1 MKRLRRFV
9 KRLTSWAKIARDE
22 DRLRAEIESH
32 IALQTEDNLRAG
44 MSPDEARR
52 QAVLKFGAV
61 ESIKEEYRDQRGLP
75 FIEDLLRDVQY
86 ALRQLRRNPGFTI
99 VAVLTLA
106 LGIGANTA
114 IYSFI
119 DALILRTLPVR
130 HPQVLVLFGPGDQS
144 GNSDN
149 FPDSEMH
156 LFSYPVYRE
165 IQQKNRVF
173 SGVAAFSSSEAG
185 LHGTVGAS
193 GELEAMEVELV
204 SGTYFE
210 VLGVNPYLGR
220 VLTDADD
227 QTLGGHPVAVISYGW
242 WNSRFSRDPA
252 ILGRTLTLGRTVYN
266 VIGVTPPGFFGTTVG
281 RSPDFWIPLQ
291 MHDLIDR
298 GPHKI
303 SDKFYRSLDIIAR
316 LKPGATRSQAAANVN
331 LIFKNIL
338 HEYAGSEPTAQQLQ
352 DIRKAHITLYS
363 AATGNSLLREGFSKP
378 LWMLMAM
385 VGLVLLI
392 ACANIANL
400 LLARATARQREI
412 AVRMAMGAGRGRLIR
427 QLLTESALL
436 AGAGGVLGILF
447 AEWACRFLLAM
458 VSRTQHV
465 LALDVSLDAPVLAFT
480 MLVSL
485 GCAVLFGIF
494 PALRSTGV
502 RLTPA
507 LTEGRGAMPA
517 HDRSLLGKSLIVS
530 QVALSLVLLVGA
542 GLFVRSLVTLANVNT
557 GFNKQGVLLFRVD
570 PSATGYDDELRLA
583 TMYRQ
588 IEQRVD
594 ALPGVRAS
602 SFSIYAFHQGGWDDS
617 AWAEGYRAVPGAQ
630 HDASFNAV
638 GPGYFSAMG
647 LPILAG
653 RDFGPQDT
661 AASPRVAVI
670 NETMARRLF
679 PGGSPI
685 GKRFGMSGPEHSN
698 DIEVVGVV
706 RDAKYYA
713 LDEAPEAFAYY
724 PYTQYSPHWGTGL
737 YLREFEVRYSGN
749 PQDLAP
755 AVRRA
760 MGEVNPSLP
769 IGNVQTLAD
778 EVDASITVQRLVAE
792 LSAFFGLLAVFLACI
807 GIYGLASYA
816 VSRRTNE
823 IGIRMALGAEK
834 RDVVKMV
841 IGQGLKLTLIGVTIG
856 IAGALGLTRFLSS
869 LLYGVKPTDPLTF
882 IAVSLILIAV
892 TLAAC
897 YIPARRAAKVDPM
910 MALRYE

>member
-1 MKRLRRFV
+1 MIRLAGLFRR
-9 KRLTSWAKIARDE
+9 RRRE
-22 DRLRAEIESH
+22 HEMAEELESH
-32 IALQTEDNLRAG
+32 LQMHIEDNLRSG
-44 MSPDEARR
+44 MAPAEARR
-52 QAVLKFGAV
+52 QAL
-61 ESIKEEYRDQRGLP
+61 IKLGGLEQVKEDCRDAWSVRIISELAQ
-75 FIEDLLRDVQY
+75 DLRY
-86 ALRQLRRNPGFTI
+86 GLRQLRRNPGFTA

-114 IYSFI
+114 IFSFI
-119 DALILRTLPVR
+119 DALILRMLPVR
-130 HPQVLVLFGPGDQS
+130 HPQALVLFGPGDQS

-156 LFSYPVYRE
+156 LFSYPMYRE

-193 GELEAMEVELV
+193 GELEAIEVELV
-204 SGTYFE
+204 SGTYFQ
-210 VLGVNPYLGR
+210 VLGVNPFLGR
-220 VLTDADD
+220 VLTGADD
-227 QTLGGHPVAVISYGW
+227 RTTGGHPVAVISYGS

-252 ILGRTLTLGRTVYN
+252 IVGKTLSIGRAVYT

-281 RSPDFWIPLQ
+281 RSPDLWIPLQ
-291 MHDLIDR
+291 MHDLIDT

-316 LKPGATRSQAAANVN
+316 LKPGVTPAQAAANVN
-331 LIFKNIL
+331 LVLKNIL
-338 HEYAGSEPTAQQLQ
+338 HEYAGSEPSHKQLD
-352 DIRKAHITLYS
+352 DIRKAHITLNS
-363 AATGNSLLREGFSKP
+363 AATGNSFLRENFSKP
-378 LWMLMAM
+378 LWMLMAL

-392 ACANIANL
+392 ACSNVTNL
-400 LLARATARQREI
+400 LLARATGRQREI
-412 AVRMAMGAGRGRLIR
+412 AVRMAMGAGRTRLIR
-427 QLLTESALL
+427 QLLTESVLL

-447 AEWACRFLLAM
+447 AEWACRFLLAV

-465 LALDVSLDAPVLAFT
+465 LVLDVSLNTPAFAFT
-480 MLVSL
+480 TVVSL
-485 GCAVLFGIF
+485 GCATLFGIL
-494 PALRSTGV
+494 PALRST
-502 RLTPA
+502 RLELTPA
-507 LTEGRGAMPA
+507 LKEGRGAMPA
-517 HDRSLLGKSLIVS
+517 HDRSLLGRALIVS
-530 QVALSLVLLVGA
+530 QVTLSLVLLVGA
-542 GLFVRSLVTLANVNT
+542 GLFIRSLITLANVNT

-570 PSATGYDDELRLA
+570 PSATGYSDELVLA

-588 IEQRVD
+588 MEQRVD

-602 SFSIYAFHQGGWDDS
+602 SFSIFAFHQGSWDDS
-617 AWAEGYRAVPGAQ
+617 AWAAAYPAAPGFQ

-638 GPGYFSAMG
+638 GPGYFAAMG

-653 RDFGPQDT
+653 RGFGPQDT

-698 DIEVVGVV
+698 DIEVVGLV

-713 LDEAPEAFAYY
+713 LDEAPEPFAYY
-724 PYTQYSPHWGTGL
+724 PYTQYSPHWGIGL

-749 PQDLAP
+749 PQSVVP
-755 AVRRA
+755 AVQRA

-778 EVDASITVQRLVAE
+778 QVDASITVQRLVAE
-792 LSAFFGLLAVFLACI
+792 LSAFSGLLAVFLVCI
-807 GIYGLASYA
+807 GVYGLASYA

-834 RDVVKMV
+834 RDVLRMV
-841 IGQGLKLTLIGVTIG
+841 IGQGLRLALIGVAIG
-856 IAGALGLTRFLSS
+856 IAGALALTRFLSS

-892 TLAAC
+892 ALLAC

-910 MALRYE
+910 VALRYE

>member
-1 MKRLRRFV
+1 MDEEFRSHLALHAAELERQGIPNAEAERR
-9 KRLTSWAKIARDE
+9 AR
-22 DRLRAEIESH
+22 IE
-32 IALQTEDNLRAG
+32 
-44 MSPDEARR
+44 
-52 QAVLKFGAV
+52 FGGYQNY
-61 ESIKEEYRDQRGLP
+61 KEECRETLGTR
-75 FIEDLLRDVQY
+75 LLQEFFADVRY
-86 ALRQLRRNPGFTI
+86 GLRQLRRNPGFTA
-99 VAVLTLA
+99 VAILTLA

-119 DALILRTLPVR
+119 DALVLRMLPVR
-130 HPQVLVLFGPGDQS
+130 HPRALVLLGPGNES

-156 LFSYPVYRE
+156 LFSYPIYRG
-165 IQQKNRVF
+165 IQQENRVF

-210 VLGVNPYLGR
+210 VLGVNPFLGR
-220 VLTDADD
+220 LLRDVDD

-242 WNSRFSRDPA
+242 WNSRFSRDPTV
-252 ILGRTLTLGRTVYN
+252 LGNRVTIGGTVYT

-281 RSPDFWIPLQ
+281 RSPDLWIPLQ
-291 MHDLIDR
+291 MHDLIDT

-316 LKPGATRSQAAANVN
+316 LKPGVTRSQATANTN
-331 LIFKNIL
+331 LVFKNIL
-338 HEYAGSEPTAQQLQ
+338 HAYAGSEPSAQQLQ
-352 DIRKAHITLYS
+352 DIRKAHVTLSS
-363 AATGNSLLREGFSKP
+363 AATGNSFLRESFSQP
-378 LWMLMAM
+378 LWMLMAI

-392 ACANIANL
+392 VCANLANL
-400 LLARATARQREI
+400 LLARSTARQREI
-412 AVRMAMGAGRGRLIR
+412 AVRMAIGAGRGRLIR
-427 QLLTESALL
+427 HLLTESALL
-436 AGAGGVLGILF
+436 AGAGGVLGIVF
-447 AEWACRFLLAM
+447 AEWACRFLLAV

-485 GCAVLFGIF
+485 GCAIAFGIL
-494 PALRSTGV
+494 PALRSTRV

-507 LTEGRGAMPA
+507 LKEGRGAMPA
-517 HDRSLLGKSLIVS
+517 HDRSRLGKALIVS

-542 GLFVRSLVTLANVNT
+542 GLFVRSLITLANVNT
-557 GFNKQGVLLFRVD
+557 GFKKQGVLLFRVD
-570 PSATGYDDELRLA
+570 PSATGYTDESRLA
-583 TMYRQ
+583 NLYRQ

-602 SFSIYAFHQGGWDDS
+602 SFSIFSFHQGSWDDS
-617 AWAEGYRAVPGAQ
+617 AWAEGYPAAPGSQ

-638 GPGYFSAMG
+638 GTGYFAAMG
-647 LPILAG
+647 VPILAG
-653 RDFGPQDT
+653 RGFGPQDT
-661 AASPRVAVI
+661 ATSPRVAVI

-679 PGGSPI
+679 PVGSPI
-685 GKRFGMSGPEHSN
+685 GKRFGMSGPRHSN
-698 DIEVVGVV
+698 DIEVVGVA

-713 LDEAPEAFAYY
+713 LDEDPEAFAYY
-724 PYTQYSPHWGTGL
+724 PYTQYSPHWGIGL

-749 PQDLAP
+749 PQDMAF

-760 MGEVNPSLP
+760 MGEVNRNLP
-769 IGNVQTLAD
+769 IDNVQTLAD
-778 EVDASITVQRLVAE
+778 QVDASITVQRLVAE

-823 IGIRMALGAEK
+823 IGIRLVLGAQRSEVL
-834 RDVVKMV
+834 RM
-841 IGQGLKLTLIGVTIG
+841 ITWQGLKLILIGLGIG
-856 IAGALGLTRFLSS
+856 IAGALALTRFLSS

-882 IAVSLILIAV
+882 IAVSLILIIVA
-892 TLAAC
+892 LLAC
-897 YIPARRAAKVDPM
+897 YMPARRAAKVDPM
-910 MALRYE
+910 VALWYE

>member
-1 MKRLRRFV
+1 MFSNL
-9 KRLTSWAKIARDE
+9 LY
-22 DRLRAEIESH
+22 RLRALIRRNSMEAE
-32 IALQTEDNLRAG
+32 LDEELRAHVEQQAEKYVQAG
-44 MSPDEARR
+44 MSPEAAARR
-52 QAVLKFGAV
+52 ARLEFGGIEQV
-61 ESIKEEYRDQRGLP
+61 KEECRDSWGVR
-75 FIEDLLRDVQY
+75 FISELGQDLRY
-86 ALRQLRRNPGFTI
+86 GLRQLRRNPGFTV

-119 DALILRTLPVR
+119 DVLILRMLPVR
-130 HPQVLVLFGPGDQS
+130 HPQALVLFGPGDQS

-156 LFSYPVYRE
+156 LFSYPIYRE

-173 SGVAAFSSSEAG
+173 SGVAAFGSSEAG

-193 GELEAMEVELV
+193 RELEAMKVELV
-204 SGTYFE
+204 SGTYFD
-210 VLGVNPYLGR
+210 VLGVNPFLGR

-242 WNSRFSRDPA
+242 WKSRFSRDPA
-252 ILGRTLTLGRTVYN
+252 ILGKTLTIGRTVYTI
-266 VIGVTPPGFFGTTVG
+266 IGVTPSGFFGTTVG
-281 RSPDFWIPLQ
+281 RSPDLWIPLQ
-291 MHDLIDR
+291 MHDLIDT

-303 SDKFYRSLDIIAR
+303 GDKFYRSLDIIAR
-316 LKPGATRSQAAANVN
+316 MKPGVTRSQAAANVN
-331 LIFKNIL
+331 LVLKNIL
-338 HEYAGSEPTAQQLQ
+338 HEYTGSEPSREQLQ

-378 LWMLMAM
+378 LWMLMAI

-412 AVRMAMGAGRGRLIR
+412 AVRMAMGAGRMRLIR

-436 AGAGGVLGILF
+436 AGAGGILGILF
-447 AEWACRFLLAM
+447 AEWACRFLLAV

-465 LALDVSLDAPVLAFT
+465 LTLDVSLDTRLLAFT
-480 MLVSL
+480 ALVSL
-485 GCAVLFGIF
+485 GCAILFGIL
-494 PALRSTGV
+494 PALRLTRV
-502 RLTPA
+502 ELTPA
-507 LTEGRGAMPA
+507 LKEGRGAMLA
-517 HDRSLLGKSLIVS
+517 HDRSTLGRALIIS
-530 QVALSLVLLVGA
+530 QVAVSLVLLVGA
-542 GLFVRSLVTLANVNT
+542 GLFVRSLVTLANVNA

-570 PSATGYDDELRLA
+570 PSATGYTDELRLA
-583 TMYRQ
+583 NMYRQ

-602 SFSIYAFHQGGWDDS
+602 SFSIFAFHQGSWDGS
-617 AWAEGYRAVPGAQ
+617 AWAKDYAAAPGSQ

-638 GPGYFSAMG
+638 GSGYFAAMG

-670 NETMARRLF
+670 NETMARRFF

-685 GKRFGMSGPEHSN
+685 GKRFGMTGPEHSN

-724 PYTQYSPHWGTGL
+724 PYSQYTPHWGIGL

-749 PQDLAP
+749 PQVVVP

-760 MGEVNPSLP
+760 MGEVNSNLP

-778 EVDASITVQRLVAE
+778 QVDASITIQRLVAE

-816 VSRRTNE
+816 VSRRANE
-823 IGIRMALGAEK
+823 IGIRMALGA
-834 RDVVKMV
+834 RRCDVLRLVV
-841 IGQGLKLTLIGVTIG
+841 RQGFKLTLMGAAIG
-856 IAGALGLTRFLSS
+856 IAGALVLTRFLAS

-882 IAVSLILIAV
+882 VAVSLILIAV
-892 TLAAC
+892 ALVAC

-910 MALRYE
+910 VALRYE

>member
-1 MKRLRRFV
+1 MFSNL
-9 KRLTSWAKIARDE
+9 LY
-22 DRLRAEIESH
+22 RLRALIRRNSMEAE
-32 IALQTEDNLRAG
+32 LDEELRAHVEQQAEKYVQAG
-44 MSPDEARR
+44 MSPEAAARR
-52 QAVLKFGAV
+52 ARLEFGGIEQV
-61 ESIKEEYRDQRGLP
+61 KEECRDSWGVRFISELGQDLRYGL
-75 FIEDLLRDVQY
+75 RH
-86 ALRQLRRNPGFTI
+86 LRRNPGFTV

-119 DALILRTLPVR
+119 DVLILRMLPVR
-130 HPQVLVLFGPGDQS
+130 HPQALVLFGPGDQS

-156 LFSYPVYRE
+156 LFSYPIYRE

-173 SGVAAFSSSEAG
+173 SGVAAFGSSEAG

-193 GELEAMEVELV
+193 RELEAMKVELV
-204 SGTYFE
+204 SGTYFD
-210 VLGVNPYLGR
+210 VLGVNPFLGR

-242 WNSRFSRDPA
+242 WKSRFSRDPA
-252 ILGRTLTLGRTVYN
+252 ILGKILTIGRTVYTI
-266 VIGVTPPGFFGTTVG
+266 IGVTPSGFFGTTVG
-281 RSPDFWIPLQ
+281 RSPDLWIPLQ
-291 MHDLIDR
+291 MHDLIDT

-303 SDKFYRSLDIIAR
+303 GDKFYRSLDIIAR
-316 LKPGATRSQAAANVN
+316 MKPGVTRSQAAANVN
-331 LIFKNIL
+331 LVLKNIL
-338 HEYAGSEPTAQQLQ
+338 HEYAGSEPSREQLQ

-378 LWMLMAM
+378 LWMLMAI

-412 AVRMAMGAGRGRLIR
+412 AVRMAMGAGRMRLIR

-436 AGAGGVLGILF
+436 AGAGGILGILF
-447 AEWACRFLLAM
+447 AEWACRFLLAV

-465 LALDVSLDAPVLAFT
+465 LTLDVSLDTRLLAFT
-480 MLVSL
+480 ALVSL
-485 GCAVLFGIF
+485 GCAILFGIL
-494 PALRSTGV
+494 PALRLTRV
-502 RLTPA
+502 ELTPA
-507 LTEGRGAMPA
+507 LKEGRGAMLA
-517 HDRSLLGKSLIVS
+517 HDRSTLGRALIIS
-530 QVALSLVLLVGA
+530 QVAVSLVLLVGA
-542 GLFVRSLVTLANVNT
+542 GLFVRSLVTLANVNA

-570 PSATGYDDELRLA
+570 PSATGYTDELRLA
-583 TMYRQ
+583 NMYRQ

-602 SFSIYAFHQGGWDDS
+602 SFSIFAFHQGSWDGS
-617 AWAEGYRAVPGAQ
+617 AWAKDYAAAPGSQ

-638 GPGYFSAMG
+638 GSGYFAAMG

-670 NETMARRLF
+670 NETMARRFF

-685 GKRFGMSGPEHSN
+685 GKRFGMTGPEHSN

-724 PYTQYSPHWGTGL
+724 PYSQYTPHWGSGL

-749 PQDLAP
+749 PQVVVP

-760 MGEVNPSLP
+760 MGEVNSNLP

-778 EVDASITVQRLVAE
+778 QVDASITIQRLVAE

-816 VSRRTNE
+816 VSRRANE
-823 IGIRMALGAEK
+823 IGIRMALGA
-834 RDVVKMV
+834 RRCDVLRLVV
-841 IGQGLKLTLIGVTIG
+841 RQGFKLTLMGAAIG
-856 IAGALGLTRFLSS
+856 IAGALVLTRFLAS

-882 IAVSLILIAV
+882 VAVSLILIAV
-892 TLAAC
+892 ALVAC

-910 MALRYE
+910 VALRYE